1 MEDNCFTMLCAK
13 AFKFNWVPTVYFAF
27 VSFALGDRSKKKTWF
42 MSRSILLLFSSR
54 SFMVSSLTF
63 RPLIHFEFIFVY
75 GVRKCSNFTTWGHPL
90 YVSCKALLF
99 PFLGFHSLTP
109 SSPSFFLI
117 LNNWAASTI
126 FYFLKSSQLIKTWGL
141 GRVDS
146 GSAWAGFTLGG
157 MEPRGRGDW
166 SGPQQSCVLSS
177 LSYHTALHLLS
188 GFTEKMFLK
197 S

>member
-1 MEDNCFTMLCAK
+1 
-13 AFKFNWVPTVYFAF
+13 
-27 VSFALGDRSKKKTWF
+27 

-109 SSPSFFLI
+109 PSPSFFLT

-126 FYFLKSSQLIKTWGL
+126 FYFLKLSQLIKTWGL

-146 GSAWAGFTLGG
+146 GSAWAGFTWEAWSPGG
-157 MEPRGRGDW
+157 GEIGVDPNRPAF
-166 SGPQQSCVLSS
+166 S
-177 LSYHTALHLLS
+177 LLS
-188 GFTEKMFLK
+188 LTTQPCICKVGTLRKCSSKVRKRKTNVVYAHICVESRKTV
-197 S
+197 